1 MTRLVLLMVD
11 HDDPGNLALLR
22 FNALWEASY
31 RHNSLLVFST
41 GRSPPSYRRL
51 RKEKPLLTP
60 DITIM
65 SVGTEI
71 AYGESMVPDDDWKR
85 YLDNNWDRKAI
96 TQETAKFPE
105 LIPQPET
112 ENRPHKVSFYVEKGK
127 ASEVIL
133 GLSKCLEK
141 RRLDVKILYSNGTA
155 LDILP
160 QGAGKGQALTYLLEK
175 FKADGK
181 GPVNTLVCGD
191 SGNDAELFSVPDVY
205 GVMVGNSLEE
215 LLQWYADNAKSN
227 PKIIHATGRCSA
239 GIIEA
244 IGNFSVGPSVS
255 PRDITEKS
263 VEKPFNP
270 GHEVVKLYIF
280 YERWR
285 CGEIENSEQKMQTVK
300 STFHHAGSFVHP
312 SGVEQNRH
320 QILDAFEKLYGDKQ
334 GIRFQVWVDRVSF
347 AEISLGSWQVKFDKW
362 ELCGNELQGCSTKV
376 LMNSK
381 HSEFC
386 RLMHQMSLHGCTC
399 IRLGWIVQDK
409 MTRLGLSRSSFNFI
423 TFYWET
429 TIRDL
434 SIHNINVKRRPWN
447 SEMTVKDQ

>member
-1 MTRLVLLMVD
+1 MDRLNDPPSLVIVSDLDGTMVD

-239 GIIEA
+239 G
-244 IGNFSVGPSVS
+244 
-255 PRDITEKS
+255 
-263 VEKPFNP
+263 
-270 GHEVVKLYIF
+270 
-280 YERWR
+280 
-285 CGEIENSEQKMQTVK
+285 
-300 STFHHAGSFVHP
+300 
-312 SGVEQNRH
+312 VEQNRH